1 MSKTKG
7 RVTLPSES
15 GFLKETRELMERWGA
30 DAIRDSDGTKLDKD
44 VKSLDAEIYTTYFV
58 ARGHN
63 EFAVK
68 HMEECQQLYLM
79 SRRFT
84 AVGNH
89 LEMDFMEG
97 YFGQQVVPD
106 CYHDPK
112 KWWEVMDRTT
122 GQAVPA
128 SRWELTG
135 ASMPEGFG
143 DGSEFKGVF
152 EGAGNTADAGNAA
165 DAGNTA
171 ETKKAEAVSTP
182 MRVVLE
188 HASPFHEYTV
198 SFLAYAVW
206 DPTQMYNHITNNWGD
221 KPHEI
226 PFDVR
231 QEASGLFAREYLVQW
246 LKDNPD
252 TDVVRFTTF
261 FYHFT
266 LVFGSDAKEKFV
278 DWFGYG
284 ATVSVKA
291 LEEFQAQ
298 YGYALRPEDIVDNGY
313 YNSSFRV
320 PTRQYR
326 DYMDFIQRFVAEK
339 ARELVEL
346 VHQAGRKAMM
356 FLGDNWI
363 GTEPYGAYFPEI
375 GLDAV
380 VGSVGGG
387 ATLRLISDIP
397 GVSYTE
403 GRFLPYFFPDTFY
416 EGNDPVPEAVE
427 NWICARRALMR
438 KPVDRIGYG
447 GYLSL
452 AYKFPG
458 FVDYI
463 EKVAEEF
470 REIYGNIGGSRP
482 FCGLKAAVLNCWGK
496 LRSWQ
501 PYMVAHALW
510 YKQTYTYFGILEA
523 LSGAGV
529 DVVFMSF
536 DDIRSSGIPEDVDV
550 IINAGDAG
558 TAWSGG
564 DEWLDEQIVTA
575 VRRFVWE
582 GGGFVGVGEPSAV
595 QRGGRYFQLADVLG
609 VDKEQGFTLST
620 DKYDVTQA
628 DSHFITQDVPRDESG
643 RLVLDFGEGMKNVY
657 ALGTDTE
664 IGEYSDHEVHLSA
677 HPYGRGRGVYLA
689 GLPYSHENTR
699 LLIRSMYYAA
709 CKEGEM
715 KKWFS
720 DNLFC
725 EVHGYPAAGK
735 YAVVNNTSRG
745 QSTVVYDGDG
755 HGTSMEL
762 LPCEIKWFDL

>member
-15 GFLKETRELMERWGA
+15 NFLDETKELLERWGA
-30 DAIRDSDGTKLDKD
+30 DAIRDSDGTKLDRD
-44 VKSLDAEIYTTYFV
+44 IKSLDAKIYTTYFV

-63 EFAVK
+63 EFARE
-68 HMEECQQLYLM
+68 HMDECQQLYLM
-79 SRRFT
+79 SKRHT
-84 AVGNH
+84 AVGTR
-89 LEMDFMEG
+89 LGIDFMDG
-97 YFGQQVVPD
+97 YFDQQVVPD
-106 CYHDPK
+106 LDHDPK

-122 GQAVPA
+122 GQALPPEEWDL
-128 SRWELTG
+128 SMEGKLSMEGNLSTSGGQPGEGGKLTVVI
-135 ASMPEGFG
+135 PH
-143 DGSEFKGVF
+143 
-152 EGAGNTADAGNAA
+152 
-165 DAGNTA
+165 A
-171 ETKKAEAVSTP
+171 E
-182 MRVVLE
+182 
-188 HASPFHEYTV
+188 PFHEYTV
-198 SFLAYAVW
+198 SFLVYAIW

-231 QEASGLFAREYLVQW
+231 QDASGAFAREYLVQW

-291 LEEFQAQ
+291 LEEFEKE

-313 YNSSFRV
+313 YNSTFRV

-326 DYMDFIQRFVAEK
+326 DYMDFIQRFVSEK
-339 ARELVEL
+339 AGELVRL
-346 VHQAGRKAMM
+346 VHEAGREAMM

-363 GTEPYGAYFPEI
+363 GTEPYGRYFPEI

-397 GVSYTE
+397 GVKYTE

-416 EGNDPVPEAVE
+416 QGNDPVPEAVE
-427 NWICARRALMR
+427 NWLCARRALMR
-438 KPVDRIGYG
+438 RPVDRIGYG

-452 AYKFPG
+452 AYRFPG

-463 EKVAEEF
+463 EKVTNEF
-470 REIYGNIGGSRP
+470 RELYDNIGGSRP
-482 FCGLKAAVLNCWGK
+482 YCGLKVAVLNCWGR

-529 DVVFMSF
+529 DVSF
-536 DDIRSSGIPEDVDV
+536 ISFEDIRQHGVPEDLDV

-564 DEWLDEQIVTA
+564 DEWLDETLVTA
-575 VRRFVWE
+575 IRRWVYG
-582 GGGFVGVGEPSAV
+582 GGGFVGVGEPCAV
-595 QRGGRYFQLADVLG
+595 HHNGRFFQLADVLG
-609 VDKEQGFTLST
+609 VDKELGYTLST
-620 DKYDVTQA
+620 DKYDTKQA
-628 DSHFITQDVPRDESG
+628 QGHFITEDMEVIPADGHEG
-643 RLVLDFGEGMKNVY
+643 LPPIDFGESMKNVY
-657 ALGTDTE
+657 ALGGDTE
-664 IGEYSDHEVHLSA
+664 IVEYSDHEVHLSA
-677 HPYGRGRGVYLA
+677 HGYGKGRGVYIA
-689 GLPYSHENTR
+689 GLPYSYMNTR
-699 LLIRSMYYAA
+699 ILLRSMYYAA
-709 CKEGEM
+709 ARERDM
-715 KKWFS
+715 KKWYA
-720 DNLFC
+720 DNIYC
-725 EVHGYPAAGK
+725 EVHAYPETGK
-735 YAVVNNTSRG
+735 YAVVNNSSRT
-745 QSTVVYDGDG
+745 QVSMVYDGQG
-755 HGTSMEL
+755 NGTGVEL
-762 LPCEIKWFDL
+762 KPCEIRWFSM